1 MKKTFLYAISKQLIH
16 EPDLPNLHRKKTIGV
31 HRCSS
36 VVNLLKVS
44 HLHYY
49 ILLILFFF
57 LTNEVFSESYKEHR
71 ADDLNY
77 ANQGRKTIVNQ
88 GRIETSA
95 SKKKQTETK
104 ENQDNSES
112 GLLLSSYLTPKFYSQ
127 RGGDKEDLAGRYAN
141 QVNFSPE
148 LVGYRKADNTKY
160 MLLFAPIVSYREDFQ
175 LKRNVN
181 RPVDTELIAAWKLDS
196 KDFSLNFEGGRG
208 FQRLDSYGLLFNGI
222 ANYAETNFHWKPIA
236 VKLSLLA
243 LSFNYKQENF
253 TLRAN
258 NTNDKLY
265 GGNLLFNSIP
275 YLSNV
280 MIFNYFL
287 FESGQISEKQTLQED
302 KQFKPQGK
310 FNYRGFEL
318 KTKEFF
324 DLVNFELGLFSVNGM
339 RDYAENANQKI
350 NNISKTNAF
359 LTYTAL
365 NFNFGKWKLR
375 TGGLYASKDKSTS
388 LNRAHN
394 GYSPL
399 LTDARIFGGR
409 SSFLLM
415 ETVNTRN
422 GTLFREFDST
432 SGNFYDTKG
441 IELLSLSLSYQLSQT
456 IQVTGIL
463 NHTNSNLGIG
473 NEGIFSMLYQFSN
486 DGGEN
491 LGFLMGSFCFAR
503 VNPVTRKKILYD
515 EFRVEPDLKEF
526 TRFYFSAGLYF

>member
-1 MKKTFLYAISKQLIH
+1 MKKKLAYQQPLILINKSATLN
-16 EPDLPNLHRKKTIGV
+16 PKKNYRC

-148 LVGYRKADNTKY
+148 LVGYKKADNTKY

-208 FQRLDSYGLLFNGI
+208 FQRLDAYGVLFNGM
-222 ANYAETNFHWKPIA
+222 ANYAETNFHWKLIA

-253 TLRAN
+253 TMRAN

-275 YLSNV
+275 YLSHA
-280 MIFNYFL
+280 ILFNYL
-287 FESGQISEKQTLQED
+287 LYESGQISERQTLQED

-432 SGNFYDTKG
+432 KENFYDTKG
-441 IELLSLSLSYQLSQT
+441 MELLSLSLSYQLSQT

-473 NEGIFSMLYQFSN
+473 NEGIFSMLYKFPN
-486 DGGEN
+486 DSGEN
-491 LGFLMGSFCFAR
+491 LGFLLGSFCFAR